1 MNQTASS
8 PFLLFV
14 PVDNWLM
21 ILLYSS
27 GSRVFSVF
35 PKEKGI
41 IAETVGTVKE
51 MSDPEVQGRYLG
63 EQMSCQGELG
73 I

>member
-14 PVDNWLM
+14 SVDNLLM

-35 PKEKGI
+35 PREKGI
-41 IAETVGTVKE
+41 IAETVGTVRE
-51 MSDPEVQGRYLG
+51 MSDPEV
-63 EQMSCQGELG
+63 
-73 I
+73 